1 MNRPQK
7 LVRTQKKTF
16 SAHHMLMN
24 AAFLQLE
31 AARATETSRFNNSL
45 AALTLSAL
53 SVEALANSVG
63 ERVVPDWKDFESLSP
78 LGKLRL
84 LAEKLSIEFDRNAEP
99 WTTVCWLGIFR
110 NRIAHAKPEE
120 LLETKLVS
128 QEKLDRN
135 PFTAPQSKLE
145 REVTVANAAR
155 AVDAVYAMKRLLCS
169 KLTQEQAFG
178 IDTEA
183 WIDGSAPT

>member
-31 AARATETSRFNNSL
+31 VARETETNRFNNLL

-63 ERVVPDWKDFESLSP
+63 DCVVSDWKDFESLNP
-78 LGKLRL
+78 IGKLRL
-84 LAEKLSIEFDRNAEP
+84 LAEKLSIEFDRKAEP
-99 WTTVCWLGIFR
+99 WATVCWLGIFR

-120 LLETKLVS
+120 LLEIKPIT
-128 QEKLDRN
+128 QEKLDKS
-135 PFTAPQSKLE
+135 PFTGPLSKLE
-145 REVTVANAAR
+145 RDVTEANAAR
-155 AVDAVYAMKRLLCS
+155 AVDAVYALKNLLCS
-169 KLTQEQAFG
+169 KLTTEQAFG
-178 IDTEA
+178 ICIEA
-183 WIDGSAPT
+183 WMDSSSPA

>member
-1 MNRPQK
+1 MNQPQK

-31 AARATETSRFNNSL
+31 AARETENSQFNSLL
-45 AALTLSAL
+45 AALTLSSL

-63 ERVVPDWKDFESLSP
+63 ERVVPDWRDFESLSP

-84 LAEKLSIEFDRNAEP
+84 LAEKLSIEFDRNVEP
-99 WTTVCWLGIFR
+99 WTSVCWLGIFR

-120 LLETKLVS
+120 LLETKLVT

-135 PFTAPQSKLE
+135 PFAAPQSKLE
-145 REVTVANAAR
+145 RDVTVANATR
-155 AVDAVYAMKRLLCS
+155 AVDAVYSMKMLLCS
-169 KLTQEQAFG
+169 KLTHEQAFG

-183 WIDGSAPT
+183 WMDGSVPE